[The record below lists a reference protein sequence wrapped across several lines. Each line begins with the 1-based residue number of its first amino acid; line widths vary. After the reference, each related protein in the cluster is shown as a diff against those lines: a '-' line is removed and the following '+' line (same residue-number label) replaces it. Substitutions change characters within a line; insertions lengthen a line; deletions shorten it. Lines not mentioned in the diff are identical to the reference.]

1 VSQGLNEALFLAAR
15 RRFHDVLKEKVLRL
29 DKGVLSNADKGNKA
43 SRAIALGIAKRIG
56 LDQPGVKL
64 KGQTAGN
71 QFEIATASFIRE
83 TFLQLKHLRPGEWT
97 VQKIGEKPTDGD
109 TTARKKK
116 ETQQKDF
123 QSLIKIARFEQY
135 KHLIAIAKAANDN
148 PELAASLGSDYII
161 KPDIVLFRELVTDDE
176 INSQLPLVDETVATL
191 SCLRK
196 NNGGSPILHASLS
209 CKLTIRSDRSQNSRS
224 EALNLIRNRRGKLPH
239 VVVVTGEPL
248 PSRLASVALGSG
260 DIDCV
265 YHFALPE
272 LFDIAKECGYA
283 DSEEALKIMVNGKRL
298 KDISDLPLDLAV

>member
-1 VSQGLNEALFLAAR
+1 MTDETNEALFETAR
-15 RRFHDVLKEKVLRL
+15 RRFHDVLKDKVLRL
-29 DKGVLSNADKGNKA
+29 DNGVLSDADNGNKA
-43 SRAIALGIAKRIG
+43 SKAIAMGIAKRIG

-71 QFEIATASFIRE
+71 QFEVAAASFIKE
-83 TFLQLKHLRPGEWT
+83 TFLKLDHLRPGDWT
-97 VQKIGEKPTDGD
+97 VQKIGENPGTSGQ
-109 TTARKKK
+109 RKKK
-116 ETQQKDF
+116 GSPEPKDLK
-123 QSLIKIARFEQY
+123 SLIKIADFEQY
-135 KHLIAIAKAANDN
+135 RHLIAIARAASDN

-161 KPDIVLFRELVTDDE
+161 KPDIVVFRQLVTDDQ
-176 INSQLPLVDETVATL
+176 INARSTLVDGKVSLL
-191 SCLRK
+191 SSLRK
-196 NNGGSPILHASLS
+196 SNGGLPILHASVS

-239 VVVVTGEPL
+239 VVVVTAEPL

-272 LFDIAKECGYA
+272 LVEMVEELGLS
-283 DSEEALKIMVNGKRL
+283 DSQEALNIMIVGKRL